1 MIILS
6 SKVNNIY
13 NGVELTQHPP
23 ILNSRWIVKIYHY
36 QTHYRSQKIDMFED
50 ISDNVIDV
58 SYECD
63 SSNNIKQSASI
74 VIHVDES
81 MPYYWYM
88 RKEHEIVL
96 GEDDGTGSSSWIV
109 EWQNSLYHISQSF
122 TTVNGTNTRDYGF
135 FIPDSNSEVYN
146 ATAGTVTLQLKGM
159 SAGLTKEFGGTII
172 TALRSNDYRFYDDGK
187 FGTKIDHY
195 EIPDH
200 SNVNLEQI
208 TTSNADKVNTS
219 GVKEK
224 EKAKTSYTTKDKS
237 MLTQKSQQSGQV
249 VYTKKV
255 VSPYTVS
262 LPNTLDDGKSLIVYE
277 YDFLAGLF
285 DFTATREYC
294 NWILNTWFYPIK
306 GFQFTS
312 QMDLHTLPHSLEFDI
327 GVSFSDIF
335 DKFLE
340 TVLKGYMYWVDED
353 RRLCIDYKPRNRGDH
368 PCGLEWKDY
377 GDLFIEESISYSEGE
392 YFSATQ
398 VLGKDS
404 LYYGFID
411 NAVVTSENANIDWDS
426 GTLVMPFDV
435 TGESKVQTMVDND
448 IESNQ
453 EALERAKFESRKSMM
468 GHEIV
473 TAKIRN
479 DWINGFVNP
488 SLVVGF
494 PIEYRTIAGQTSMMI
509 LDKASLS
516 NDVWTFTMHF
526 FHDQNVTEQSRER
539 SLAAPT
545 SITTDVSGN
554 NIANIYVSGGDAG
567 AAEICRIYVTNQNNS
582 GVSGEFLG
590 ETAVKSSGGFV
601 YRFEL
606 DQSVSYSL
614 SATYYTKGVDERYI
628 SPREYHSF
636 QVHIPERP
644 QDPYLNRKKS
654 QEQIQA
660 QEDKEQ
666 RLTNEVD
673 YATDTHTGLVSAQGT
688 TSKQDMDAVLL
699 QIKNALLA
707 EREYITD
714 AAEIEYINN
723 LISGLDDIMSNT
735 NVDTERDELTKFKVA
750 ISNDIYNK
758 DDEIAAIN
766 TEIQDMLDFNQ
777 TIDDM
782 AAITWEHDPYILV
795 GFNTILTDENDN
807 RLTI

>member
-36 QTHYRSQKIDMFED
+36 QTWYRSQEIEMFQD

-109 EWQNSLYHISQSF
+109 QWENSLYHISQSF
-122 TTVNGTNTRDYGF
+122 TTTEGTRIRDYGF

-146 ATAGTVTLQLKGM
+146 STAGTVTLQLKGM

-195 EIPDH
+195 EIPEH
-200 SNVNLEQI
+200 SAVNLEQI
-208 TTSNADKVNTS
+208 TTSNADKVNAS

-285 DFTATREYC
+285 DYTHTREYC
-294 NWILNTWFYPIK
+294 NWILNTWLYPIK

-312 QMDLHTLPHSLEFDI
+312 QMDIHTLPHSLEFDI

-340 TVLKGYMYWVDED
+340 TVLKGYMYWVDEN
-353 RRLCIDYKPRNRGDH
+353 RRLCVDYKPRNRGDH
-368 PCGLEWKDY
+368 PCGLDWKDY

-411 NAVVTSENANIDWDS
+411 NAVVTSENANIDWDT
-426 GTLVMPFDV
+426 GMIVMPIDV

-453 EALERAKFESRKSMM
+453 EALMRAQFESRKSMM
-468 GHEIV
+468 GHEVV

-545 SITTDVSGN
+545 SITTTVHN
-554 NIANIYVSGGDAG
+554 NIGTIYISGGDSG

-582 GVSGEFLG
+582 GVSGEFFG
-590 ETAVKSSGGFV
+590 ETARKQSGFV
-601 YRFEL
+601 FEFEL
-606 DQSVSYSL
+606 DESVSYQL
-614 SATYYTKGVDERYI
+614 SAAYYAKDRDERYI

-644 QDPYLNRKKS
+644 QDPYLNRKKP
-654 QEQIQA
+654 QEQIQTQQDEA
-660 QEDKEQ
+660 Q
-666 RLTNEVD
+666 RLTDETT
-673 YATDTHTGLVSAQGT
+673 YASYTHTGLVTAKEAT
-688 TSKQDMDAVLL
+688 TKQNMDAQLL
-699 QIKNALLA
+699 AIKNALIT
-707 EREYITD
+707 EREHISD
-714 AAEIEYINN
+714 PVEIEYINYI
-723 LISGLDDIMSNT
+723 ISRIDNIMSYT
-735 NVDTERDELTKFKVA
+735 NVNSERNALNKFKVEL
-750 ISNDIYNK
+750 SNDIYNK
-758 DDEIAAIN
+758 DGEIAILNA
-766 TEIQDMLDFNQ
+766 EVQDMLDFNQ

-782 AAITWEHDPYILV
+782 AAITWEHNPYILV